1 MDDIFKSVLVEAAG
15 ISVDHPL
22 AVVLA
27 GRSEVMR
34 LTQESH
40 DAVLKPEPPGG
51 LSHAERATLA
61 CRMARLND
69 EEILANHYEAM
80 VPRNSELRAFTDPAS
95 RSSDDPRIQAI
106 LRQTDLVTMNPKH
119 ATAGDILGLKSA
131 GVLEADIVR
140 LSELIAFVS
149 YQVRVVKGLRLMMEA
164 V

>member
-1 MDDIFKSVLVEAAG
+1 MDDIFKSVLLEAAG

-22 AVVLA
+22 AAVLS

-34 LTQESH
+34 LTQNSH
-40 DAVLKPEPPGG
+40 DAVLTPEPPGG

-69 EEILANHYEAM
+69 EEILAAHYEAM
-80 VPRNSELRAFTDPAS
+80 VPKNSELRVFTDPAS
-95 RSSDDPRIQAI
+95 GSSDNARFLAI
-106 LRQTDLVTMNPKH
+106 LRHTDLVTMDPKR
-119 ATAGDILGLKSA
+119 ATEGDILALKSA
-131 GVLEADIVR
+131 GILEADIVR

-149 YQVRVVKGLRLMMEA
+149 YQVRVVKGLRLMMQA

>member
-1 MDDIFKSVLVEAAG
+1 MDDIFKSVLLEAAG

-22 AVVLA
+22 AAVLS

-34 LTQESH
+34 LTQNSH
-40 DAVLKPEPPGG
+40 DAALRPEPPGG

-61 CRMARLND
+61 CRMVRLND
-69 EEILANHYEAM
+69 EGILAAHYEAM
-80 VPRNSELRAFTDPAS
+80 VPKNSGLRVFTDPACG
-95 RSSDDPRIQAI
+95 SSDNARFLAI
-106 LRQTDLVTMNPKH
+106 LRHTDLVTMDPKR
-119 ATAGDILGLKSA
+119 ATEGDILALKSA
-131 GVLEADIVR
+131 GILEADIVR

>member
-1 MDDIFKSVLVEAAG
+1 MDDIFKSILAEAAG

-22 AVVLA
+22 AAVLS

-34 LTQESH
+34 LTQNSH

-51 LSHAERATLA
+51 LSHSERATLA
-61 CRMARLND
+61 CRMARLNN
-69 EEILANHYEAM
+69 EEILARYYDEMIPENGEMRVIA
-80 VPRNSELRAFTDPAS
+80 DPAFDS
-95 RSSDDPRIQAI
+95 PDDGRLKAI
-106 LRQTDLVTMNPKH
+106 LRHTDLVTMNPKH
-119 ATAGDILGLKSA
+119 ATDSDILALKSA

-149 YQVRVVKGLRLMMEA
+149 YQVRLVKGLRLMMEA